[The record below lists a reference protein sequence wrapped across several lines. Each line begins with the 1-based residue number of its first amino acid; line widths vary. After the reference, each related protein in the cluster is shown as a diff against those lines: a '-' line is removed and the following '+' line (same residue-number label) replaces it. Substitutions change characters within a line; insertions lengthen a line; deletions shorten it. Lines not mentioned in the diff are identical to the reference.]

1 MPSLDSVINALITL
15 FVTIDPLGNM
25 PLFLGL
31 TAGMS
36 AAVRRNIAIRG
47 SGIALAILVL
57 FALTGMAVL
66 DAIGITIDAFRVAGG
81 LLLFYTA
88 FEMIY
93 AKREERKAKTS
104 SAVAEEHIADL
115 AVFPLAIPLL
125 AGPGAISATILLS
138 SELTVAAGSRWTGTG
153 VLVGLILALMLLSA
167 ATLIAAELPRLRS
180 SSCGNTSASNR
191 AICSSVWALPGASAH
206 ADFYEAWDP
215 TIRDA
220 MTENCI
226 RGALDCGVRGLG
238 DGRSLAI
245 LANVRGLPSAKPV
258 DGKAE
263 TGLFPVHRKLG
274 SGDDA
279 YVCSL
284 L

>member
-1 MPSLDSVINALITL
+1 MISFDILLNAFVTL
-15 FVTIDPLGNM
+15 FVTIDPIGNA

-31 TAGMS
+31 TVGLE
-36 AAVRRNIAIRG
+36 AARRRRIAIRG
-47 SGIALAILVL
+47 TVIAFGVLTL
-57 FALTGMAVL
+57 FALTGTAVL
-66 DAIGITIDAFRVAGG
+66 DAMGITIDAFRVAGG

-167 ATLIAAELPRLRS
+167 ATLIAAELLDKYFGRTGKLIVTRLLGVLLAALS
-180 SSCGNTSASNR
+180 VQYVADGIR
-191 AICSSVWALPGASAH
+191 ALVA
-206 ADFYEAWDP
+206 
-215 TIRDA
+215 T
-220 MTENCI
+220 
-226 RGALDCGVRGLG
+226 
-238 DGRSLAI
+238 
-245 LANVRGLPSAKPV
+245 
-258 DGKAE
+258 
-263 TGLFPVHRKLG
+263 
-274 SGDDA
+274 
-279 YVCSL
+279 
-284 L
+284 